1 MRDSADNPIQDRLR
15 TLRRRVA
22 AAVLATFVAAWLAVA
37 ALGKGGAGTAA
48 ATSAAPSTDT
58 SGQND
63 GSADPSVIGDGSSSD
78 DFGPPQGDYESGQGQ
93 SDDGSGQGQSA
104 QGGPVT
110 TSQS

>member
-1 MRDSADNPIQDRLR
+1 MRDSADNPTQDRLR

-37 ALGKGGAGTAA
+37 ALGKGAAGTAA
-48 ATSAAPSTDT
+48 ATSAAPSTGT
-58 SGQND
+58 SGQDD
-63 GSADPSVIGDGSSSD
+63 GSADPAITGDGSSSD
-78 DFGPPQGDYESGQGQ
+78 DFGPSQGDDESGQ
-93 SDDGSGQGQSA
+93 SQSA